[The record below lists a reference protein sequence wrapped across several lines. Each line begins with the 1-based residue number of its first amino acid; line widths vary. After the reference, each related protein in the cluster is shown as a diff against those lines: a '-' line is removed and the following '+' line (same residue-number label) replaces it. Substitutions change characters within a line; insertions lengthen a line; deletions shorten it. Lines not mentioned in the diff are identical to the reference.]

1 MKGKRSIIAVGRKW
15 DEVVLKSPGR
25 IIYIKNHLDAGFS
38 QVDAK
43 AICVPCVVLHL
54 GEDEISINLKILFLQ

>member
-1 MKGKRSIIAVGRKW
+1 MLIDNGMRW
-15 DEVVLKSPGR
+15 FE
-25 IIYIKNHLDAGFS
+25 NHLDARFS

-54 GEDEISINLKILFLQ
+54 GKDEISVNLKILFLQ